1 MISPGCNIALIRS
14 TNLRPSYS
22 HVDEIRGKLKLRFLN
37 LLMEGGKWLIA
48 ENVGR
53 GIGPN
58 ELPRI
63 EEEFRSKGAENIFIR
78 NGILYSRLH
87 PANDDLMNRI
97 NGIPGCRVG
106 PLHIWNMDDVYFT
119 IEYFPEQ
126 TGKVSDILLDYLSSN
141 HSLSVS
147 LEYMGNY
154 SGRIPFMLDLFQ
166 SLGGNLG
173 EYSVVTSAW
182 SATSRELATETSG
195 IFLNPGF
202 FYPKAMSDSDT
213 GEMIYYGNGNDFNGP
228 ASQIVDRNQRIY
240 EISLRTRFFNDFYES
255 MRESGIW
262 PLIFNAVSDGST
274 VTNNMMIRN
283 NEVEGFTIALR
294 RHFGKSARNIHVNS
308 IAYVVSA
315 SEHFT
320 GTKEIP

>member
-1 MISPGCNIALIRS
+1 MISPVCNIALIRS

-22 HVDEIRGKLKLRFLN
+22 HVDEIRGKQKLRFLN

-53 GIGPN
+53 GIGTD
-58 ELPRI
+58 ELSRI
-63 EEEFRSKGAENIFIR
+63 EEEFRSKGADGIFIR

-87 PANDDLMNRI
+87 SANDDLMSKI
-97 NGIPGCRVG
+97 NGIPGCRIG

-126 TGKVSDILLDYLSSN
+126 AGKISDILLDYLSCN

-147 LEYMGNY
+147 LEYMGDY
-154 SGRIPFMLDLFQ
+154 SGTIPFMLNLFQ
-166 SLGGNLG
+166 SLGGDLG
-173 EYSVVTSAW
+173 EYSMVTTAW
-182 SATSRELATETSG
+182 NATSSELASETSG

-213 GEMIYYGNGNDFNGP
+213 GEMIYYGNGNDFSGP
-228 ASQIVDRNQRIY
+228 ASEIVDRNQRIY
-240 EISLRTRFFNDFYES
+240 QISLRTRFFNDFYES
-255 MRESGIW
+255 MKEAGIW

-283 NEVEGFTIALR
+283 DEVEGFTFALR

-308 IAYVVSA
+308 IASVVRA
-315 SEHFT
+315 GEHFS
-320 GTKEIP
+320 GSKEVP